1 MRGALFCSPQ
11 VGSGLTFYD
20 GKASGDKGC
29 SLFGLFIG
37 DEEEKSFTKLS
48 IGGNALKPLFSP

>member
-1 MRGALFCSPQ
+1 MRGALFCSPL

-29 SLFGLFIG
+29 SLFGHVNG
-37 DEEEKSFTKLS
+37 DKEEKSFIKLS